1 MGEGKLLHMGKR
13 TNPNRVYTMRG
24 IEIFQKPLCREIRPM
39 WGLPTRRI
47 RLYIA
52 ICQNI
57 FYFQILRKNR
67 SHIFALGISWFHEY
81 EKTPQNNFS
90 L

>member
-1 MGEGKLLHMGKR
+1 M
-13 TNPNRVYTMRG
+13 
-24 IEIFQKPLCREIRPM
+24 EIFQKPPHRENRPM
-39 WGLPTRRI
+39 WGLPMH
-47 RLYIA
+47 A
-52 ICQNI
+52 GNPPICQNI